1 MKRNTAILAILA
13 ALAMP
18 ALAWADERVPYDWSE
33 EETTAIQQFRG
44 SSSPAITAP
53 QSDDLSEM
61 QSDDL
66 SEMEE
71 TVGGD
76 SA

>member
-1 MKRNTAILAILA
+1 MKRYMAILAILA

-18 ALAWADERVPYDWSE
+18 ALAWADEQVPYDWSE
-33 EETTAIQQFRG
+33 EETTAIQQFREAP
-44 SSSPAITAP
+44 SPAITAP
-53 QSDDLSEM
+53 